1 MLRQLLEL
9 PNPPKDVIMIDLD
22 EAVMVGCAKHMKS
35 VCGNFLDEGNR
46 TGSNY
51 KVVCGDA
58 IQYME
63 KAIVRQQF
71 FP

>member
-1 MLRQLLEL
+1 
-9 PNPPKDVIMIDLD
+9 MIDLD

-71 FP
+71 FR